1 MAAKQSRTRI
11 LGFIS
16 EQASAWLV
24 AGLALM
30 AGLALT
36 ALLALSNYELFQ
48 RQLRQRF
55 DLLASERFVRIQER
69 LDSQISRLDSLRR
82 FFVYSDEVSRNEYNG
97 FASALLDGTRAYSW
111 SPRVLD
117 AERADFEA
125 GIRRESE
132 FADFA
137 IRERGAD
144 GQLIIAGQRD
154 EYYPVLFTQSL
165 STLPLPLGFDINS
178 EALRHQTLERARM
191 LGSISATPRIELVG
205 LEKDYA
211 YGVLLVAPVF
221 SAHHPEMGSA
231 VLRGYVMAVISL
243 GELMNEGLPTQDNLA
258 VTMHDLSS
266 PAEPE
271 LLYQS
276 QVVAAQS
283 DLRVSTLLSLG
294 DRDYLLEVRP
304 TDSFVRNNQSMAG
317 SVAVLG
323 GLLSLMLSALLFSL
337 IGQRQRALLL
347 VDQRTGQLRLRE
359 QQLRITHSQLRN
371 VLDASTEV
379 AIIATD
385 LNGVI
390 STFNVGA
397 QKMLDY
403 SEAQVLGKINLG
415 DLHDPAEL
423 RAHAV
428 TLSERYH
435 KAVAPEQAMLL
446 EAAEP
451 NSHPAREWTF
461 RRSDGSTLAVNML
474 VTAVRDDQDQWIGYL
489 AVCIDI
495 TERKRTHEAL
505 AARDRLLERLGSQVP
520 GGIYQFQRSAN
531 GQPQFNYISVGM
543 CHLYELTEQ
552 EIVADAGVVFDRI
565 YLEDKPRVMRVMAAS
580 TDECKP
586 WRDEFRLDL
595 PNRGIRWVR
604 GEATPERLPDDGIL
618 WHGFVSDITDMKRV
632 EDELRA
638 LSITDVLTGAYN
650 RRYFQ
655 ERLQAELRRTAR
667 HGGQLSVIM
676 MDIDHFKRIND
687 QYGHAVGDAVLQA
700 ICRGISQR
708 LRAEDVFCRL
718 GGEEFIILCPAT
730 GAEDAFQLATHLWQN
745 MRSQELETV
754 GQVTASFGI
763 ASWRPGEGADALLL
777 RADSGVYAAKQAG
790 RDRVQPERLEPLA
803 DA

>member
-1 MAAKQSRTRI
+1 MAAKQSRPRI

-24 AGLALM
+24 ASLVLM

-36 ALLALSNYELFQ
+36 ALLALSNYELYQ

-82 FFVYSDEVSRNEYNG
+82 FFLYSKDVSRHEYNG
-97 FASALLDGTRAYSW
+97 FSSALLDGTRAYSW
-111 SPRVLD
+111 SPRVTD

-125 GIRRESE
+125 KVRREQE
-132 FADFA
+132 LADFA
-137 IRERGAD
+137 IREKGPD
-144 GQLIIAGQRD
+144 GQLQVAGQRE
-154 EYYPVLFTQSL
+154 EYFPVLFTQSM
-165 STLPLPLGFDINS
+165 SSLPLPYGFDINS
-178 EALRHQTLERARM
+178 ETLRHQTLERARM
-191 LGSISATPRIELVG
+191 LGSIAATPRIELVG
-205 LEKDYA
+205 LEQDYA

-221 SAHHPEMGSA
+221 ATHNRDAGSA
-231 VLRGYVMAVISL
+231 ALRGYVMAVISV

-258 VTMHDLSS
+258 VTMLDLSS

-276 QVVAAQS
+276 QAQPAQA

-304 TDSFVRNNQSMAG
+304 TESFLQNNQSMAG

-347 VDQRTGQLRLRE
+347 VDQRTAQLRLRE
-359 QQLRITHSQLRN
+359 QQLRITHGQLRN

-385 LNGVI
+385 LNGLI

-403 SEAQVLGKINLG
+403 PEAQVLGRVNIS

-423 RAHAV
+423 HAHAAR
-428 TLSERYH
+428 LSERYRRE
-435 KAVAPEQAMLL
+435 VMPEQAMLL

-451 NSHPAREWTF
+451 DSHPAREWTF
-461 RRSDGSTLAVNML
+461 RRSDGSTLTVNML

-489 AVCIDI
+489 AVCIDV
-495 TERKRTHEAL
+495 TERKQIHEAL

-520 GGIYQFQRSAN
+520 GGIYQFQRSAD
-531 GQPQFNYISVGM
+531 GSPQFNYISVGM
-543 CHLYELTEQ
+543 CRLYELTEAQ
-552 EIVADAGVVFDRI
+552 IVADASLVFERT
-565 YLEDKPRVMRVMAAS
+565 YVEDKPRVMRVMAAS
-580 TDECKP
+580 TEQCKP
-586 WRDEFRLDL
+586 WRDEFRLNL
-595 PNRGIRWVR
+595 PERGIRWIR
-604 GEATPERLPDDGIL
+604 GEATPERLPDGGIL
-618 WHGFVSDITDMKRV
+618 WHGFLSDITDMKRV

-700 ICRGISQR
+700 ICRSISQR
-708 LRAEDVFCRL
+708 VRAEDVFCRL
-718 GGEEFIILCPAT
+718 GGEEFIILCPSTHPEEA
-730 GAEDAFQLATHLWQN
+730 GQLATQLWQS
-745 MRSQELETV
+745 MRSQPLDTV

-763 ASWRPGEGADALLL
+763 ASWRRGEGADALLL

-790 RDRVQPERLEPLA
+790 RDRVQPEQP
-803 DA
+803 